1 MTEYQL
7 FLSLFNNPNS
17 QQSRLKKLS
26 ISNLIKLIDD
36 LYNFRHLENLQ
47 EENNKPFFLTVGD
60 FMINKYKQKKMLEQF
75 VMDFLITLEYFRK
88 QVAEVALFHDFF
100 IEKTYDS
107 SDLTFYLFMRT
118 QAEKEIGV

>member
-1 MTEYQL
+1 VDEPKGKKFIGWSQTKYGISEY
-7 FLSLFNNPNS
+7 S
-17 QQSRLKKLS
+17 
-26 ISNLIKLIDD
+26 D
-36 LYNFRHLENLQ
+36 
-47 EENNKPFFLTVGD
+47 V
-60 FMINKYKQKKMLEQF
+60 NKYKQKKMLEQF